1 MAKKPGPKPIK
12 IDWDEFD
19 KLCHMFCTKREIAH
33 WFDCSEDTIER
44 AVKREKK
51 REFAAYYEQ
60 KSDGGR
66 IALRRAQLQT
76 ALGGNVT
83 MQIFLG
89 KQKLG
94 QIDEKIVKSDVTL
107 HSELMKLLEEQDEK

>member
-1 MAKKPGPKPIK
+1 MIQL
-12 IDWDEFD
+12 DWEEFD
-19 KLCHMFCTKREIAH
+19 KLCQMFCTKREIAN
-33 WFDCSEDTIER
+33 WFCVSQKSIDRCVQRDKEMGFD
-44 AVKREKK
+44 
-51 REFAAYYEQ
+51 AYYEQ

-66 IALRRAQLQT
+66 IALRRVQLQT

-107 HSELMKLLEEQDEK
+107 HSELMKLLEEQDDKTG